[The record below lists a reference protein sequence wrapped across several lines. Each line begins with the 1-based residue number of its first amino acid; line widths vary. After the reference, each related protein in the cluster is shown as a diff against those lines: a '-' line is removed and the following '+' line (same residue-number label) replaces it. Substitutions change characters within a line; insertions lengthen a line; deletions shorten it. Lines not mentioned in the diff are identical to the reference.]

1 MIRMEGALELC
12 NSIAISNTLT
22 HLDISFNAIG
32 REGGIA
38 LGTAL
43 LDNKVLYHS
52 DVITLLTV

>member
-12 NSIAISNTLT
+12 NSIAISNTLV

-43 LDNKVLYHS
+43 LDNKVKN
-52 DVITLLTV
+52 TF